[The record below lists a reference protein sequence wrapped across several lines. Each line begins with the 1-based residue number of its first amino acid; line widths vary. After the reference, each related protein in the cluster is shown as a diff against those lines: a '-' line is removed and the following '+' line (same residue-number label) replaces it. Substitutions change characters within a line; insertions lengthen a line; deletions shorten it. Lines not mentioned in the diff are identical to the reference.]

1 VRILKLLSAHEAA
14 GALGTGIPRAL
25 FDEGDEISGKPW
37 ARIAP
42 RDREVVFNR
51 SRT

>member
-1 VRILKLLSAHEAA
+1 MKLRVHWAP
-14 GALGTGIPRAL
+14 GIPRAL

-42 RDREVVFNR
+42 RDREVVFNC